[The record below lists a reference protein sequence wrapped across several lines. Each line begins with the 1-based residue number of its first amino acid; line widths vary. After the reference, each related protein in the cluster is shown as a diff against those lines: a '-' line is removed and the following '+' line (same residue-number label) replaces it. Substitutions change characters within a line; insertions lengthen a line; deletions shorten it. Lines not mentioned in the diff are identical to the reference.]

1 MYLNIENSK
10 LVSIVENNDLLGKEP
25 LVSVVITAYN
35 HQHYIVQA
43 IESVLEQNTD
53 FDYEVVI
60 AEDKSTDGTSDIV
73 LDLQRRYPEKIRLRI
88 ARENLYSQGMKPWLV
103 TFPACRGEY
112 IALLEGDDY
121 WIDDMKLQKQV
132 NYLEAHSKASG
143 CFTDCRI
150 VNETGAHVDRMKIF
164 PCQYLPS
171 YDQRM
176 CLTMLASAYGT
187 ASLMFRKSVVE
198 KGLPDFFL
206 QLGSDY
212 LLDLVI
218 TENGNLDY
226 LPELT
231 SVYRLQA
238 GGIWQ
243 GESPIQNC
251 LKKILRLNALGQS
264 PHMMNRYARDL
275 EHMWLNEMC
284 IYGERSASEKASISD
299 AIESIE
305 NLNNEL
311 RDSPFRHL
319 VKKCGVKYLVR
330 NWNNLGASGK
340 TLTQRLAWL
349 LDATVRSPRLAPAC
363 CRFLFK
369 LMEVRFKHAK
379 L

>member
-1 MYLNIENSK
+1 MFHDDVSHP
-10 LVSIVENNDLLGKEP
+10 LVSI
-25 LVSVVITAYN
+25 SCITYN
-35 HQHYIVQA
+35 HANYIKQCLDGFLLQ
-43 IESVLEQNTD
+43 ETQ
-53 FDYEVVI
+53 FPYEVLI
-60 AEDKSTDGTSDIV
+60 HDDASTDGTEEIIREYHAKYPAIIKPLYEKKNQWV
-73 LDLQRRYPEKIRLRI
+73 EGRRGSV
-88 ARENLYSQGMKPWLV
+88 AFN
-103 TFPACRGEY
+103 FPRAKGKY
-112 IALLEGDDY
+112 IAMCEGDDY
-121 WIDDMKLQKQV
+121 WVDPCKLQKQV
-132 NYLEAHSKASG
+132 DYLESNDIAAG

-150 VNETGAHVDRMKIF
+150 LNENGNEIEKAIVF
-164 PCQYLPS
+164 PQKYRES
-171 YDQRM
+171 HSQHM
-176 CLTMLASAYGT
+176 CLTELSSGYGT
-187 ASLMFRKSVVE
+187 ATLVFRSSVIA
-198 KGLPDFFL
+198 KGLPRYYL
-206 QLGSDY
+206 SSVSDY
-212 LLDLVI
+212 LLDIAI
-218 TENGNLDY
+218 TEHGTLDY

-264 PHMMNRYARDL
+264 PHMMSRYARDL

-284 IYGERSASEKASISD
+284 IYGEQSASEKASISD

-349 LDATVRSPRLAPAC
+349 IDATVRSPRLAPAC